1 MRMLLISLCLA
12 APLTVAAA
20 PVYRWVDGDGV
31 THYSDRLPDDPGVVA
46 TREDIGSTR
55 APEQPAAAIRS
66 ARAEAAAA
74 RTDAAEA
81 AAASYDR
88 VTLVSPAN
96 GTTASAFDGAL
107 DVILDVQPPIAAE
120 HALRLYIDGFRVT
133 VTPAP
138 TIQLAG
144 IAPGTHTLFAE
155 IIDAGGRL
163 VARSATNRF
172 TVRATSDAP

>member
-12 APLTVAAA
+12 APLAAEAA
-20 PVYRWVDGDGV
+20 PVYRWVDDDGV

-55 APEQPAAAIRS
+55 APEQRASAVPS
-66 ARAEAAAA
+66 ARAAAAAA
-74 RTDAAEA
+74 RTDATEA
-81 AAASYDR
+81 AVAGYDR

-107 DVILDVQPPIAAE
+107 DVILDVQPPISAE
-120 HALRLYIDGFRVT
+120 HSLRLYIDGFRVA

-172 TVRATSDAP
+172 TVRASSDAP